1 MHLDR
6 IAHYRVIDT
15 LGAGGMGVVYLV
27 EDPRLARR
35 AAVKLLPANLT
46 SDPER
51 TRRFEHEAHIASSLN
66 HPNIVTIYDI
76 GHSEAGQYIAM
87 ELVAGETLRTLCRH
101 PAPCRD
107 VFAWSAQIA
116 QALAVAHAAGI
127 VHRDLKPENVMV
139 RGDGYVKLLDFGL
152 AQLDAA
158 RHDAVTGFATAPGA
172 VLGTLRY
179 MSPEQTRGERL
190 GPATDLFSLGLVM
203 YELAT
208 ARHPFHAPTLPALL
222 MALAHDDPAPPSSL
236 RPDLPSGFDDLVL
249 GLLAKDPAGRPAAAD
264 VATAL
269 TALERGQPIELG
281 SPAAGQSAST
291 ADVANPAV
299 FIGRDRELELM
310 RAAFASARQGRGRL
324 IAIAGEA
331 GIGKTTLTESF
342 IAEQGRSTSF
352 RLAHGR
358 CSERVAGTEAYLPW
372 LEALDTMRR
381 HTPTG
386 SRAGAEPMAAMIRRL
401 APTWHAQLAPLDSEH
416 GSDASIAASLRGA
429 SQERLKRELAG
440 LLEAAA
446 REQPLVVVLED
457 LHWADVSTIDL
468 LAFVGSR
475 LATMAVL
482 VVTTYRHSE
491 LTLAQ
496 SPFIAIRQD
505 LQARGVASELRLDF
519 LNQDDIT
526 AYLDAEFTG
535 HDLPADLAAMIRSRT
550 EGSPLFMV
558 DLLRYLR
565 DRGAIARVDD
575 RWVLTD
581 GVAAISRDLP
591 ESLRGMIERKLGQL
605 TEADRGL
612 LVAAAVQGYQFD
624 SSVVGEVLGQDQSA
638 VEERLDALDA
648 TFGLVRFDGELE
660 HPNGTLSLGYRFVHI
675 LYQEALYASLKPTR
689 RVALSKATAAALL
702 RAHGDQ
708 TDRVAVQLAALHEAA
723 RDYAAAAECRL
734 RAARNATRV
743 FANHESVAL
752 AQHGLRLVAQLPPT
766 PSRDALELDLSLTLG
781 WSLINVRGYAAAEV
795 EQTYTRA
802 AALCELANRRSDL
815 FRPVWGLAMCYLT
828 RAEHGHVKALADRI
842 LALAQESGEPPALA
856 TAHYMLGTVSVYTGE
871 IVTARRHYLDGIA
884 IGDAHLGDS
893 DLPDGRDP
901 AITCRGQMGRV
912 LWLLGYPDQAVAVS
926 EVAMA
931 LASRSGQPHS
941 IVFALWADM
950 FLRQFLGQVDATAD
964 RADRI
969 LVLAN
974 EHDLP
979 QYRTW
984 AGIMRGWATA
994 MQGNPDG
1001 VPAMQQALAVYD
1013 RISSTL
1019 SRTHFLDML
1028 AQALGKY
1035 SRVDE
1040 ALVAVDDAFASVERY
1055 NERYNEA
1062 GLHRTRGD
1070 LLLQRPGTSP
1080 ADAEAAFAAS
1090 IACARRQ
1097 QLKAFELS
1105 AATSLARLWRDHR
1118 REEAKAML
1126 GEVYGW
1132 FTEGHDTADLRAARQ
1147 LLAELA

>member
-1 MHLDR
+1 MDPER
-6 IAHYRVIDT
+6 IGHYRVVDT

-35 AAVKLLPANLT
+35 AAVKLLPAHLT

-51 TRRFEHEAHIASSLN
+51 TRRFEHEARIASSLN

-76 GHSEAGQYIAM
+76 GQAEVGQYIAM
-87 ELVAGETLRTLCRH
+87 ELVAGETLRALCRE

-107 VFAWSAQIA
+107 VLAWSLQIA
-116 QALAVAHAAGI
+116 RALAVAHDAGI

-139 RGDGYVKLLDFGL
+139 RRDGYVKLLDFGL

-172 VLGTLRY
+172 VLGTFRY

-190 GPATDLFSLGLVM
+190 GPASDLFSLGLVM

-208 ARHPFHAPTLPALL
+208 ARHPFHAPTLPAVL
-222 MALAHDDPAPPSSL
+222 MALAHDEPAPPSAL
-236 RPDLPSGFDDLVL
+236 RADLPAGFDDLVL

-264 VATAL
+264 VVASLA
-269 TALERGQPIELG
+269 ALERGQPLDVARGVEA
-281 SPAAGQSAST
+281 PAAK
-291 ADVANPAV
+291 DVANPAV
-299 FIGRDRELELM
+299 FIGRAGELELM
-310 RAAFASARQGRGRL
+310 RAAFVSARQGRGRL

-331 GIGKTTLTESF
+331 GIGKTTLTEAF
-342 IAEQGRSTSF
+342 LAEQGRLASF

-372 LEALDTMRR
+372 LEALDTIRR
-381 HTPTG
+381 HTPSG

-446 REQPLVVVLED
+446 KEQPLVVVIED

-475 LATMAVL
+475 LATMPVL
-482 VVTTYRHSE
+482 IVTTYRHSD
-491 LTLAQ
+491 LTLAK

-519 LNQDDIT
+519 LNQDDIA
-526 AYLDAEFTG
+526 AYLDAEFP
-535 HDLPADLAAMIRSRT
+535 HHALPAALVDLIRTRT

-565 DRGAIARVDD
+565 DRGAIAWVAD
-575 RWVLTD
+575 RWTLT
-581 GVAAISRDLP
+581 GAIETISRDLP
-591 ESLRGMIERKLGQL
+591 ESMRGMIERKLGQL
-605 TEADRGL
+605 TDADRSL
-612 LVAAAVQGYQFD
+612 LVGAAVQGYQFD
-624 SSVVGEVLGQDQSA
+624 SSVIAGALGLDQSA
-638 VEERLDALDA
+638 VEERLEALDA
-648 TFGLVRFDGELE
+648 TFSLVRFTGEIE
-660 HPNGTLSLGYRFVHI
+660 HPNGTLSLAYRFVHI
-675 LYQEALYASLKPTR
+675 LYQEALYASLKATR
-689 RVALSKATAAALL
+689 RVALSKATAAVLMH
-702 RAHGDQ
+702 AHEDQ
-708 TDRVAVQLAALHEAA
+708 ADRVAVQLAALHEAA
-723 RDYAAAAECRL
+723 RDYAAAAECHL

-752 AQHGLRLVAQLPPT
+752 ARHGLRLAAQLPPS
-766 PSRDALELDLSLTLG
+766 PSRDVLELDLSLTLG
-781 WSLINVRGYAAAEV
+781 WSMINVRGYGAVEV
-795 EQTYTRA
+795 EQIYTRA
-802 AALCELANRRSDL
+802 AALCEPANRRDDL
-815 FRPVWGLAMCYLT
+815 FKPLWGLAMCYMT
-828 RAEHGHVKALADRI
+828 RAEHGQVKVLADRI
-842 LALAQESGEPPALA
+842 LALAQESGEPPARA

-871 IVTARRHYLDGIA
+871 ILTARRHYLDGIA
-884 IGDAHLGDS
+884 LGDAHQGHS

-931 LASRSGQPHS
+931 RATHSGQPHS

-950 FLRQFLGQVDATAD
+950 FLRQFLGDVAATAD

-984 AGIMRGWATA
+984 GGIMRGWATA
-994 MQGNPDG
+994 MQGDPEG
-1001 VPAMQQALAVYD
+1001 VTAMQQALAVYD

-1040 ALVAVDDAFASVERY
+1040 ALATVDHAFADVERY
-1055 NERYNEA
+1055 GERYNEA
-1062 GLHRTRGD
+1062 GLYRTRGE
-1070 LLLQRPGTSP
+1070 LLLQRAGPSAA
-1080 ADAEAAFAAS
+1080 ADAEAAFSAS
-1090 IACARRQ
+1090 IACARQR
-1097 QLKAFELS
+1097 QLKSFELS
-1105 AATSLARLWRDHR
+1105 AATSLARLWRDR
-1118 REEAKAML
+1118 RRGEAAAML
-1126 GEVYGW
+1126 GEVYAW
-1132 FTEGHDTADLRAARQ
+1132 FSEGRDTAALRAARQ
-1147 LLAELA
+1147 VLDQLA